1 MGRVCTC
8 NCAAAVRAGELRK
21 RMLHLASATMKG
33 FTCSVAVSFSPGHNF
48 LEFDT
53 ERPVLKI
60 QM

>member
-33 FTCSVAVSFSPGHNF
+33 FTCSVAVSLSLGTSSQKLTPKG
-48 LEFDT
+48 LC
-53 ERPVLKI
+53 
-60 QM
+60 